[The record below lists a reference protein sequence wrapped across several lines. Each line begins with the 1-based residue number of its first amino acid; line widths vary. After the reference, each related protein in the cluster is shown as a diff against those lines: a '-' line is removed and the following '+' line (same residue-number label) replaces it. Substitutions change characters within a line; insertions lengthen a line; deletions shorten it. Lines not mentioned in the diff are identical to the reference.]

1 MNAREILRS
10 LHHRLSHYAE
20 FPALFRE
27 VVPNV
32 QDGKPAKG
40 KSRFAE
46 FVDRLYIFFVLGT
59 VPRNYFLFGFDEK
72 KRSEFRKYM
81 DEPVAPLLKARLY
94 DALWNDS
101 YSSLVNDKYVFH
113 CLCRFHGLPVPDA
126 YGIYMQGS
134 LKADGSSLMQV
145 MEREGRDR
153 VILKPLRGL
162 QGKGIYFA
170 VREGDRIRVEP
181 VFPPAGAGTS
191 NGPEGEFIVQE
202 VITQHPALDLINPCC
217 LNSVRVITLLTR
229 DNDVKIL
236 ASMLRTSSG
245 KVPIDNFS
253 AGGVVVKVDRE
264 TGRLKA
270 PGFMKGRAVSR
281 VMDHPLTGTPF
292 DGFPV
297 PFWNEAKEAVAKAQR
312 TFRELKAIGW
322 DLAVTP
328 DGPVIIEGNIEW
340 GTAGIQATNG
350 GLLTAENR
358 ALFAQ
363 YGLTFPGQRGE
374 R

>member
-1 MNAREILRS
+1 MNTLQILRS
-10 LHHRLSHYAE
+10 VHHHLSHYAE
-20 FPALFRE
+20 FPELFKE
-27 VVPNV
+27 IVPNAPN
-32 QDGKPAKG
+32 GRPTSG
-40 KSRFAE
+40 KSRFTA
-46 FVDRLYIFFVLGT
+46 FVDRLYLFFVLGI
-59 VPRNYFLFGFDEK
+59 VPRNYFLFGLDEK
-72 KRSEFRKYM
+72 KRAEFREYM

-101 YSSLVNDKYVFH
+101 YSSLVNDKYIFH
-113 CLCRFHGLPVPDA
+113 CLCRFHGIPVPNA
-126 YGIYMQGS
+126 YGIYAQGS

-170 VREGDRIRVEP
+170 VREGAGIRVEP
-181 VFPPAGAGTS
+181 VSPPAGVGTS

-217 LNSVRVITLLTR
+217 LNSIRVITLLTR
-229 DNDVKIL
+229 DDDVKIL

-253 AGGVVVKVDRE
+253 AGGIVVKIDRE

-270 PGFMKGRAVSR
+270 PGFMKGRAIVR
-281 VMDHPLTGTPF
+281 VMDHPLTSTPLDNF
-292 DGFPV
+292 TV
-297 PFWNEAKEAVAKAQR
+297 PFWSEVKSAVAKAQR
-312 TFRELKAIGW
+312 AFRELKAIGW

-350 GLLTAENR
+350 GLLTAQNR